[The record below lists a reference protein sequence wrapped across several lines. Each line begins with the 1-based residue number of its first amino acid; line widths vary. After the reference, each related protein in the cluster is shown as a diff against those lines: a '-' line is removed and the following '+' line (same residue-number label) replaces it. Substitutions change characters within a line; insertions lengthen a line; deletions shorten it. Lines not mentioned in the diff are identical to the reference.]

1 MLRTVTDIDCVVRM
15 QSMISNEIV
24 LRNTIIKMFLRQRPG
39 ELSLSIILI
48 FSEILL
54 IFSSD
59 SVTELGGGRE
69 AGVCKAVKLARPEIT
84 G

>member
-48 FSEILL
+48 FSEIL
-54 IFSSD
+54 
-59 SVTELGGGRE
+59 
-69 AGVCKAVKLARPEIT
+69 CKGCVKL
-84 G
+84 